1 MFSVRVLLQKCLKKS
16 LLSGVAQGR
25 LPWTTALSL
34 LWVDMRMLE
43 TLALQLGDR
52 GTPEGGVPVCEPPV
66 HSWDFPALGA
76 QPVLGVKGAA
86 FLMPTLC
93 FGIGAHYHTLRASGG
108 SGPGPLFSPGLLPLT
123 AFYILPIQFLK
134 FKLIL

>member
-1 MFSVRVLLQKCLKKS
+1 
-16 LLSGVAQGR
+16 
-25 LPWTTALSL
+25 
-34 LWVDMRMLE
+34 MLE

-93 FGIGAHYHTLRASGG
+93 LGIGAHYHTLRASGG
-108 SGPGPLFSPGLLPLT
+108 SGSGPLFSPGLLSLT
-123 AFYILPIQFLK
+123 ALYILPIQFLK